1 MNSQKSTVSAAEFA
15 AAIKKVSAVLK
26 KSQFPDLENI
36 CVEFTGSGCRLK
48 GTDLA
53 VYMTAEIP
61 AEGDTF
67 SFVFSNTANI
77 VRACAHYEG
86 NLEFELWSTGEEQK
100 LTVRSSDKGGEFP
113 VYDAKM
119 YPEFPTVEPTERYSV
134 KADTL
139 YERVKHVRYASE
151 ISESKPALSG
161 VRFEGNHVWCVDGM
175 RLAVSDDE
183 AMNVEPRFIVPAKN
197 MEHLKAFGSGNVEIA
212 VEKKYVMF
220 SSDGLTLICRQLAT
234 DDTMKIENIVPKVIR
249 ESYYIDRAKYLDT
262 LKYLGEFT
270 RGRSIVYVRFNNGTL
285 TLYDRHTDS
294 MYNAKVET
302 DGVCEIPYTFEL
314 RYMKDALEQF
324 PGEKYLRIDV
334 SGEST
339 PFVVSADGANMR
351 ALILP
356 ARIRQDARDAA

>member
-1 MNSQKSTVSAAEFA
+1 MNSKKSTVSAAEFA
-15 AAIKKVSAVLK
+15 AAIKKVGAVLK
-26 KSQFPDLENI
+26 KSQFPALENI
-36 CVEFTGSGCRLK
+36 CVEFTESGCRLK

-61 AEGDTF
+61 AEGNTF

-86 NLEFELWSTGEEQK
+86 DLEFELWNTGKEQK
-100 LTVRSSDKGGEFP
+100 LTVRTADKGGEFP
-113 VYDAKM
+113 VYDTKM
-119 YPEFPTVEPTERYSV
+119 YPEFPAAEPMQRYTV

-139 YERVKHVRYASE
+139 YERVKRVSYASG
-151 ISESKPALSG
+151 ISESKPVLSG

-197 MEHLKAFGSGNVEIA
+197 MEHLKAFGSGSVEIA

-220 SSDGLTLICRQLAT
+220 SGGGLTLICRQLAT

-270 RGRSIVYVRFNNGTL
+270 RGRGIVYVRFCNGTL
-285 TLYDRHTDS
+285 TLFDKHTDS

-302 DGVCEIPYTFEL
+302 DGACEIPYTFEL

-339 PFVVSADGANMR
+339 PFVVSADGVKMK

-356 ARIRQDARDAA
+356 ARVRQEVRDAA